1 MKRIVI
7 LCTCLLLWIGC
18 SHSFPVIKGDNSI
31 ISKERNLPSYSQINL
46 ECGADIILTKGQVG
60 NITLK
65 ASQNIEPYVITEVT
79 NGVLTIKLSP
89 DFSFQFTRKL
99 ELYIPV
105 DESLSKISVSGSGD
119 ISSRE
124 QLHVKNLT
132 CKVVGSGD
140 IDLSLQADSL
150 SVSIK
155 GSGDMD
161 IKGTTETLDVTIAGS
176 GDFQADELITKK
188 ATASICGSGDVELYV
203 TGLLSAII
211 RGSGDITIKGNPKK
225 VDVQTKGSGSVRYL

>member
-1 MKRIVI
+1 M
-7 LCTCLLLWIGC
+7 
-18 SHSFPVIKGDNSI
+18 
-31 ISKERNLPSYSQINL
+31 
-46 ECGADIILTKGQVG
+46 
-60 NITLK
+60 
-65 ASQNIEPYVITEVT
+65 
-79 NGVLTIKLSP
+79 
-89 DFSFQFTRKL
+89 
-99 ELYIPV
+99 
-105 DESLSKISVSGSGD
+105 DESLSKIFVSGSGD

-176 GDFQADELITKK
+176 GDFQADELITKQ
-188 ATASICGSGDVELYV
+188 ATASISGSSGDVELYV
-203 TGLLSAII
+203 TELLSAII

-225 VDVQTKGSGSVRYL
+225 VDVQTKGSGRVRYL

>member
-1 MKRIVI
+1 M
-7 LCTCLLLWIGC
+7 
-18 SHSFPVIKGDNSI
+18 
-31 ISKERNLPSYSQINL
+31 
-46 ECGADIILTKGQVG
+46 
-60 NITLK
+60 
-65 ASQNIEPYVITEVT
+65 
-79 NGVLTIKLSP
+79 
-89 DFSFQFTRKL
+89 
-99 ELYIPV
+99 

-124 QLHVKNLT
+124 QLHVKKLT

-161 IKGTTETLDVTIAGS
+161 NRKALPRALDVTIAGS
-176 GDFQADELITKK
+176 GDFQADELITKQ
-188 ATASICGSGDVELYV
+188 ATASISGSGDVELYV
-203 TGLLSAII
+203 TELLSAII

-225 VDVQTKGSGSVRYL
+225 VDVQTKGSGRVRYL

>member
-124 QLHVKNLT
+124 QLHVKKLT

-161 IKGTTETLDVTIAGS
+161 IKGTTE
-176 GDFQADELITKK
+176 
-188 ATASICGSGDVELYV
+188 
-203 TGLLSAII
+203 LLM
-211 RGSGDITIKGNPKK
+211 
-225 VDVQTKGSGSVRYL
+225 

>member
-1 MKRIVI
+1 MKRIAI
-7 LCTCLLLWIGC
+7 LCTCLLLLIGC
-18 SHSFPVIKGDNSI
+18 SRSFPVIKGDNSI
-31 ISKERNLPSYSQINL
+31 ISKERNFPSYSQINL

-124 QLHVKNLT
+124 QLHVKKLT
-132 CKVVGSGD
+132 CKVVGSGVIKPGQGSQD
-140 IDLSLQADSL
+140 KMNPARFLGQKEKTIQQIALHFFAQGEKNFPDLFFIRKI
-150 SVSIK
+150 SVGVI
-155 GSGDMD
+155 GS
-161 IKGTTETLDVTIAGS
+161 
-176 GDFQADELITKK
+176 Q
-188 ATASICGSGDVELYV
+188 
-203 TGLLSAII
+203 TGYSNLVSAFFGNVFMQILL
-211 RGSGDITIKGNPKK
+211 R
-225 VDVQTKGSGSVRYL
+225 L

>member
-1 MKRIVI
+1 MSVSVQDIVAAQAH
-7 LCTCLLLWIGC
+7 IG
-18 SHSFPVIKGDNSI
+18 
-31 ISKERNLPSYSQINL
+31 
-46 ECGADIILTKGQVG
+46 
-60 NITLK
+60 TLK
-65 ASQNIEPYVITEVT
+65 NEAHPKTSKYWSEVT

-105 DESLSKISVSGSGD
+105 DESLSKIFVSGSGD

-176 GDFQADELITKK
+176 GDFQADELITKQ
-188 ATASICGSGDVELYV
+188 ATASISGSSGDVELYV
-203 TGLLSAII
+203 TELLSAII

-225 VDVQTKGSGSVRYL
+225 VDVQTKGSGRVRYL

>member
-1 MKRIVI
+1 M
-7 LCTCLLLWIGC
+7 
-18 SHSFPVIKGDNSI
+18 
-31 ISKERNLPSYSQINL
+31 
-46 ECGADIILTKGQVG
+46 
-60 NITLK
+60 
-65 ASQNIEPYVITEVT
+65 ITEVA

-161 IKGTTETLDVTIAGS
+161 IKGTTETVT
-176 GDFQADELITKK
+176 E
-188 ATASICGSGDVELYV
+188 
-203 TGLLSAII
+203 LLSAII